1 MRRLIKWLGSLNTKE
16 SRRDVWVVFLT
27 TVGVSCLF
35 DLVACENN
43 TILMSII
50 GGMFTDLLGG
60 TAAEAYKYSTEL
72 KTKSNERD

>member
-1 MRRLIKWLGSLNTKE
+1 MSKILKWFGSLSTKE

-35 DLVACENN
+35 DFVSCENN
-43 TILMSII
+43 TILMTVI

-72 KTKSNERD
+72 KTKNTDI